1 LGEYKKFLLLVPFLV
16 LLEVLSELSMPLL
29 MAKVI
34 DIGIPGKNVEYITRI
49 GLYMIVLALA
59 AIGVLVILKTAVARY
74 SIVQEKI
81 DLLNNTLQENLTVF
95 AW

>member
-1 LGEYKKFLLLVPFLV
+1 
-16 LLEVLSELSMPLL
+16 MPLL